1 MADHVL
7 GLKLAL
13 LASAFRPGIALV
25 RTLAV
30 LLVVGGIVTG
40 ILRTL
45 PLVELDDAGHR
56 AALVIVPSILAFA
69 LVLAP
74 LTSGLGSAMEPRRFA
89 AYPIAPWGLARSLA
103 VSSIIGPVGLI
114 AVVLAVAV
122 ETAWTADGV
131 AQGSPGLAALAAALA
146 VIAILLG
153 GLYLVAVA
161 ALVSVS
167 PLTERV
173 ITVAARLLVAVSIAA
188 AVTTVVL
195 AERGQ
200 DEEWLATAAEALAA
214 SPLGMLWAA
223 PGEAGAA
230 AGWRVAAGA
239 LMVIVLA
246 AGWVVVVR
254 RMLETPQRH
263 REAARRTGL
272 GLFEL
277 APATAGGVIAVRSIL
292 YWMQDPRYRAA
303 LVALPLAPVLMVVV
317 LLVAGVPAEPLWLL
331 PLPVVA
337 LFLGWFSHNDVAY
350 DHTAVWIHVAA
361 DTRGAA
367 DRWGRAVPPL
377 LIGVPLVLVLAPL
390 LAMPSGVVGAEPAL
404 LGVSLGLLLT
414 GIGVSSVSSALG
426 AYPAARPG
434 SGPFDQ
440 PPQTGATAGWA
451 QALSFFATVAFMSPA
466 IVLAVRGALGE
477 AELLGTAGLAG
488 ALTGFGMLL
497 LGILVGGAVFRR
509 RGPELLALAQRV

>member
-13 LASAFRPGIALV
+13 LGSAFRPGIALA
-25 RTLAV
+25 RTLMV
-30 LLVVGGIVTG
+30 LLVVGGLVAG

-45 PLVELDDAGHR
+45 PLVELDDEGHR

-69 LVLAP
+69 LMLAP

-89 AYPIAPWGLARSLA
+89 AYPIAPVRLARSLA
-103 VSSIIGPVGLI
+103 VSSIIGPVGL
-114 AVVLAVAV
+114 VVLVLAVAV
-122 ETAWTADGV
+122 ETAWSRGDGSDGAVSTA
-131 AQGSPGLAALAAALA
+131 PLAAALA

-161 ALVSVS
+161 ALISVS

-173 ITVAARLLVAVSIAA
+173 ITVGARVIVAIAIAA
-188 AVTTVVL
+188 AVTTVGV
-195 AERGQ
+195 AERGE
-200 DEEWLATAAEALAA
+200 DDAWLTATATTLGAT
-214 SPLGMLWAA
+214 PLGMLWAA
-223 PGEAGAA
+223 PGLSGAE
-230 AGWRVAAGA
+230 AGWRIAAG
-239 LMVIVLA
+239 LVIVILLA
-246 AGWVVVVR
+246 VGWVLVVR

-263 REAARRTGL
+263 RESARRTGL

-303 LVALPLAPVLMVVV
+303 LVALPIAPVLMVIV

-377 LIGVPLVLVLAPL
+377 LIGVPLILILAPL
-390 LAMPSGVVGAEPAL
+390 LAMASGVAGVEPAL
-404 LGVSLGLLLT
+404 LGVSLGLLLS

-434 SGPFDQ
+434 AGAFDQ

-451 QALSFFATVAFMSPA
+451 QALSFFATAAVMSPA

-477 AELLGTAGLAG
+477 PELLETAGLAG
-488 ALTGFGMLL
+488 GLTGVGMLL
-497 LGILVGGAVFRR
+497 LGILIGGAVFRR